1 MEKTIFNEDMIY
13 AAGLSMPDM
22 ELHMQQMQRLS
33 TLIIIPAASSFT
45 GTLIWEFPRL
55 NIRKFLMEFHL
66 REKDSAW

>member
-1 MEKTIFNEDMIY
+1 
-13 AAGLSMPDM
+13 MPDM
-22 ELHMQQMQRLS
+22 ESHMLRMQKLFI
-33 TLIIIPAASSFT
+33 LIIIPAASSFT